1 MYFHKAGCIYEIRSY
16 DLIIALFAA
25 VIFLVSAD
33 QLIKIW
39 AIENLRGSE
48 PVQFIKIGSTEILNL
63 NYLENNG
70 AVFGSFSGMRYMLIV
85 VTAVM
90 IVACTYVM
98 IKNYKKSKFLS
109 VSLALVISGG
119 IGNII
124 DRIFRNGKVVDYFE
138 IRLFN
143 FAIFNFADCC
153 VVIGVVLL
161 MIYVL
166 FIDGRNKKVTAEN
179 K

>member
-1 MYFHKAGCIYEIRSY
+1 MN
-16 DLIIALFAA
+16 LIIALFAA

-39 AIENLRGSE
+39 AIENLKGTE
-48 PVQFIKIGSTEILNL
+48 PVQFIKIGNTEILNL

-70 AVFGSFSGMRYMLIV
+70 AVFGSFSGMRYMLIG

-90 IVACTYVM
+90 IAVCTYIMV
-98 IKNYKKSKFLS
+98 KNCKKSKFLS

-119 IGNII
+119 LGNII

-138 IRLFN
+138 IRLFD
-143 FAIFNFADCC
+143 FAIFNLADCC
-153 VVIGVVLL
+153 VVIGVILL

-166 FIDGRNKKVTAEN
+166 FIDGKKEKAMAG

>member
-1 MYFHKAGCIYEIRSY
+1 MN
-16 DLIIALFAA
+16 LIIALFAA

-39 AIENLRGSE
+39 AIENLKGAE
-48 PVQFIKIGSTEILNL
+48 PVQFIKIGNTEILNL

-70 AVFGSFSGMRYMLIV
+70 AVFGSFSGMRYMLIG

-90 IVACTYVM
+90 IAVCTYIMV
-98 IKNYKKSKFLS
+98 KNCKKSKFLS

-119 IGNII
+119 LGNII

-138 IRLFN
+138 IRLFD
-143 FAIFNFADCC
+143 FAIFNLADCC
-153 VVIGVVLL
+153 VVIGVILL

-166 FIDGRNKKVTAEN
+166 FIDGKKEKAMAG

>member
-1 MYFHKAGCIYEIRSY
+1 M
-16 DLIIALFAA
+16 IIALFAA
-25 VIFLVSAD
+25 ILLLVSAD

-39 AIENLRGSE
+39 AVSDLKGAGSV
-48 PVQFIKIGSTEILNL
+48 PFIKIGSTEILNL
-63 NYLENNG
+63 NYLENDG
-70 AVFGSFSGMRYMLIV
+70 AVFGSFSGMKFMLIG

-90 IVACTYVM
+90 IIVCTVFM
-98 IKNYKKSKFLS
+98 IKNYKNSKFLAW
-109 VSLALVISGG
+109 SLMLVISGG

-124 DRIFRNGKVVDYFE
+124 DRIFRDGRVIDYFE

-153 VVIGVVLL
+153 VVIGVILL
-161 MIYVL
+161 FVYIL
-166 FIDGRNKKVTAEN
+166 FIDGKNQKVTAEN

>member
-1 MYFHKAGCIYEIRSY
+1 M
-16 DLIIALFAA
+16 IIALFAA

-39 AIENLRGSE
+39 AIENLKGAE
-48 PVQFIKIGSTEILNL
+48 PIQFIKIGNTEILNL

-70 AVFGSFSGMRYMLIV
+70 AVFGSFSGMRYMLIG

-90 IVACTYVM
+90 IVVCTCIMV
-98 IKNYKKSKFLS
+98 KNCKKSKFLS

-119 IGNII
+119 LGNII

-138 IRLFN
+138 IRLFD
-143 FAIFNFADCC
+143 FAIFNLADCC
-153 VVIGVVLL
+153 VVIGVILL

-166 FIDGRNKKVTAEN
+166 FLEGRKEKAMAG